1 MDPITIVGIVGG
13 FTAAIV
19 AAMWEGTHLEALFE
33 PSALFLILMGTGCA
47 TMACF
52 SLDEL
57 KELFSSA
64 RMALKKPNFNLVQLC
79 EVLGDMASKARR
91 DGLLVLESYPIE
103 MDSPLLKRGIQLIVD
118 GTDPALVKDLL
129 LTEVATREA
138 RLKGQGSIFSTA
150 GGFAPTLG
158 IIGTVIG
165 LVHVLGN
172 LSEPD
177 KLGPAIA
184 VAFIATLYGIA
195 FANLLFLP
203 LGKKMTFVAKQD
215 AEMSIA
221 IVEGVLSIQAG
232 ENPRVVQEKIRSFM
246 KEEEWREIAA
256 KLEAK

>member
-1 MDPITIVGIVGG
+1 
-13 FTAAIV
+13 AARP
-19 AAMWEGTHLEALFE
+19 AAGRGH
-33 PSALFLILMGTGCA
+33 SA
-47 TMACF
+47 
-52 SLDEL
+52 
-57 KELFSSA
+57 
-64 RMALKKPNFNLVQLC
+64 
-79 EVLGDMASKARR
+79 
-91 DGLLVLESYPIE
+91 
-103 MDSPLLKRGIQLIVD
+103 
-118 GTDPALVKDLL
+118 PAYAAGS
-129 LTEVATREA
+129 EVATREA

-246 KEEEWREIAA
+246 KEEEWQEIAA